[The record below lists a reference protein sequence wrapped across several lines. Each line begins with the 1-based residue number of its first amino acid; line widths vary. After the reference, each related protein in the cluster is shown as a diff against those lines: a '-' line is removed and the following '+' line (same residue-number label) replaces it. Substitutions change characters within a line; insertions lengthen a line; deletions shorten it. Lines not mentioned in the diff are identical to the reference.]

1 MTEKKNFY
9 IYKWEERFRKALE
22 GAYRVTVSIR
32 DLEEEDCREALQALR
47 AAGTQVY
54 CALPVL
60 WKPEKDPAIEAAL
73 PFIDGW
79 YAGNI
84 GQIRPLLDSG
94 KPVMGDAGL
103 NVFNE
108 ETARVL
114 KHLGLS
120 GATLSY
126 ELEEGRSW
134 ETNLSREAMGDRRS
148 TASATG
154 REAGADVPLRGTPS
168 ESVRPGKSLTPSAA
182 FNGFFEYEVLRY
194 GRVPAMVSEYCP
206 LAGAEGV
213 RGTGC
218 GRCREENPVWLKDFK
233 GERYPVLLDSR
244 DCRSLILSRKPLDRP
259 EADALA
265 EERDDVIR
273 RICVFSKED
282 FR

>member
-9 IYKWEERFRKALE
+9 IYKGERRFRKEAE
-22 GAYRVTVSIR
+22 GAFRVTVSIR
-32 DLEEEDCREALQALR
+32 DLADAGCREDLKALR
-47 AAGTQVY
+47 DGGTRVY

-60 WKPEKDPAIEAAL
+60 WRPEQGPDFDDVL
-73 PFIDGW
+73 TDIDGW
-79 YAGNI
+79 YAGNL
-84 GQIRPLLDSG
+84 GQIETLLGTG

-108 ETARVL
+108 ETVCVL
-114 KHLGLS
+114 NNLGLS

-126 ELEEGRSW
+126 ELEEGRFW

-154 REAGADVPLRGTPS
+154 REAGVDVPLRGTPS

-182 FNGFFEYEVLRY
+182 FNGSFEYEVLRY

-206 LAGAEGV
+206 LAGAESL

-218 GRCREENPVWLKDFK
+218 GLCREQNPVWLKDFK
-233 GERYPVLLDSR
+233 GERYPVLLNPDA
-244 DCRSLILSRKPLDRP
+244 CTSLILSRRPLDRP
-259 EADALA
+259 WAEQLAAD
-265 EERDDVIR
+265 RPDIIQ
-273 RICVFSKED
+273 RICLFD
-282 FR
+282 